1 MQNPQAFELNEDTK
15 EIYRQLKIGVGHE
28 HVNDQNVFDLIALAV
43 LDGNAPLE
51 QQLREWQSPC
61 SDDAPEAR
69 PTIAVP
75 TGGFNQQYVK
85 H

>member
-1 MQNPQAFELNEDTK
+1 MQNPQAPELNEDTK

-43 LDGNAPLE
+43 LDGNIPLE

-61 SDDAPEAR
+61 SDVPAAR

-75 TGGFNQQYVK
+75 TGGFNQQNVK